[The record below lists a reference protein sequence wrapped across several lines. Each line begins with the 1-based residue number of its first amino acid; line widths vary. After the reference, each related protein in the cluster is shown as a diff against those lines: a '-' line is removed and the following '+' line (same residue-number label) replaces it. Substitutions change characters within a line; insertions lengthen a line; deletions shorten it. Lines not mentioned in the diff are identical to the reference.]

1 MKSLIRFEDTYGL
14 CDIYCKIK
22 GIPYENIENAGKILS
37 ITDKQ
42 FIEFGLGARCFKLN
56 NDEIDT
62 IIFYDIHELYI
73 VYDLDNEKGNKT
85 KILSEER
92 IIKSYNKIKE
102 EIEKIKAGYELNI
115 MYIPVTWAAETILL
129 YQYIINGD
137 AEDDEEDAIENH
149 ISTVDTN
156 NLHLYLIGY
165 FSNSRGLKSAKQVR
179 SYLDINKLLNHLKE
193 GVSQENLNYNLS
205 NILQNNFDASQAF
218 NITQALNHRNK
229 AEEIFNKYREL
240 NKGGHITITKTS
252 GEETVIPY
260 DATKQQ
266 LEELLPFKD

>member
-37 ITDKQ
+37 ITDEQ

-62 IIFYDIHELYI
+62 IILYDIHELYI

-129 YQYIINGD
+129 YQYIITGD
-137 AEDDEEDAIENH
+137 TDIENI

-179 SYLDINKLLNHLKE
+179 NYLDITKLLNQLKAR
-193 GVSQENLNYNLS
+193 VSRGNLNYSLS
-205 NILQNNFDASQAF
+205 NILQSNFNTSQAF
-218 NITQALNHRNK
+218 DMEKALKHRAK
-229 AEEIFNKYREL
+229 AEKVFNTGMDL
-240 NKGGHITITKTS
+240 NKSGHITIMQQS
-252 GEETVIPY
+252 GEKLVIPY